1 MGFGGKASMSN
12 LPRKDFRGAL
22 GKEMWA
28 YLSAL
33 KFENWMGCKRGGKRY
48 FLIYQSPYKRE
59 KRVWVR
65 SMTHLA

>member
-12 LPRKDFRGAL
+12 SPRKDFGGAL

-33 KFENWMGCKRGGKRY
+33 KLKNWMGVRGD
-48 FLIYQSPYKRE
+48 E
-59 KRVWVR
+59 KD
-65 SMTHLA
+65 TF